1 MAMRS
6 LDELFDLRDM
16 AFVEAAY
23 LLMLQRPADPIGGAY
38 YLGRLRGGYSQISVL
53 DQLWRA
59 PDAEPVWSDAP
70 KLRELLERYRSAIR
84 PPIGLWRRRFDPV
97 FGVSRS
103 LRRARAFENAL
114 ARTRQEILAK
124 CADLSSELTL
134 LHDRVCGAADDRQ
147 GSSLARMKR
156 KLNSNAPVGAQNWDL
171 RDAPEIE
178 LSSVGRDVLRSLR
191 D

>member
-1 MAMRS
+1 MRS

-23 LLMLQRPADPIGGAY
+23 LLMLQRPADSIGRAY
-38 YLGRLRGGYSQISVL
+38 YLGRLRSGYSQISVL

-59 PDAEPVWSDAP
+59 PDAEPLWSEAP
-70 KLRELLERYRSAIR
+70 KLREQLERYRNAIR

-103 LRRARAFENAL
+103 LRRARAIENEL

-124 CADLSSELTL
+124 CADLSSEVTL
-134 LHDRVCGAADDRQ
+134 LRDFVGRIADDRQ
-147 GSSLARMKR
+147 SSSPGRMTM
-156 KLNSNAPVGAQNWDL
+156 KLSSNAPVGAQSWNVRGA
-171 RDAPEIE
+171 RDIE